1 LESAERLGATAT
13 PAAAAATAA
22 AAAAA
27 AELTGKRI
35 AELLEQCGESTC
47 VGSAGSVGS
56 VISGE

>member
-1 LESAERLGATAT
+1 MESAERLGATAT
-13 PAAAAATAA
+13 LDA

-27 AELTGKRI
+27 AELTERI